1 MLASKSLCSAG
12 SPLPWAGPQRG
23 IDELQMALSLRRP
36 SHQKSPLK
44 QPGNPQNGKRDG
56 VCDARKHLKPACW
69 RTQHLREQ
77 HMWILTHYILI
88 PFAKLLSEMSSVLS
102 ISILEMYDKKK
113 TKPHF
118 SVAKRRW
125 KQAVKGGL
133 SSQARNVLH
142 VQGVQTVPWEPTKHR
157 MLRQGLFKM
166 GLSGFMTLEPSLR
179 LSTGLP
185 AVRITTE
192 SWFTAQY

>member
-44 QPGNPQNGKRDG
+44 QPGNPQNKKHDG

-102 ISILEMYDKKK
+102 ISILEMYDKKNKASLLSCK
-113 TKPHF
+113 TAMKASCEGWLVILDEKCAPCP
-118 SVAKRRW
+118 
-125 KQAVKGGL
+125 GGSDCAL
-133 SSQARNVLH
+133 GTHEA
-142 VQGVQTVPWEPTKHR
+142 
-157 MLRQGLFKM
+157 
-166 GLSGFMTLEPSLR
+166 
-179 LSTGLP
+179 
-185 AVRITTE
+185 
-192 SWFTAQY
+192 

>member
-44 QPGNPQNGKRDG
+44 QPGNPQNRKRDG
-56 VCDARKHLKPACW
+56 VCDAQKHLKPACW
-69 RTQHLREQ
+69 RTQRLREQ

-102 ISILEMYDKKK
+102 ISILEKYDKKK
-113 TKPHF
+113 QSLTSQLQNGDESKLWR
-118 SVAKRRW
+118 VACHLRREMC
-125 KQAVKGGL
+125 
-133 SSQARNVLH
+133 SMSR
-142 VQGVQTVPWEPTKHR
+142 
-157 MLRQGLFKM
+157 
-166 GLSGFMTLEPSLR
+166 GFR
-179 LSTGLP
+179 LCLGNPRSIGC
-185 AVRITTE
+185 
-192 SWFTAQY
+192 